1 MASYRNVRLRIGESD
16 EPESDDER
24 YAGVREALAPEYADL
39 PNEAIEALLENL
51 YPGADPADIESF
63 FSSLKKVGK
72 AAAKIGKKA
81 LPGVIQG
88 VTKGAALGPFG
99 MIAGGIAG
107 GALSA
112 ASKGAFGRRVGGAV
126 RGIAK
131 RLPSR
136 GAIANLVGSP
146 AATQL
151 LRAINRPEINQAL
164 RSLSMGGAGRRN
176 VNIGGVNV
184 PTGAV
189 TTALRQLLEQVETEL
204 HEFTAGESGG
214 APQYLLGSDGEF
226 AVDPTDETARA
237 DRVLELLARA
247 EAAEGGF
254 RRAEQYEYYRVEE
267 YDEDDEAAEE
277 DELTPED
284 RARILYPGVYSSI
297 DD

>member
-1 MASYRNVRLRIGESD
+1 
-16 EPESDDER
+16 
-24 YAGVREALAPEYADL
+24 
-39 PNEAIEALLENL
+39 
-51 YPGADPADIESF
+51 
-63 FSSLKKVGK
+63 
-72 AAAKIGKKA
+72 
-81 LPGVIQG
+81 
-88 VTKGAALGPFG
+88 
-99 MIAGGIAG
+99 
-107 GALSA
+107 
-112 ASKGAFGRRVGGAV
+112 
-126 RGIAK
+126 
-131 RLPSR
+131 
-136 GAIANLVGSP
+136 
-146 AATQL
+146 
-151 LRAINRPEINQAL
+151 
-164 RSLSMGGAGRRN
+164 
-176 VNIGGVNV
+176 
-184 PTGAV
+184 
-189 TTALRQLLEQVETEL
+189 LLEQVETEL